1 VRYSGFIF
9 AVDEGVATVRLDNPV
24 KLNAMS
30 FQTYEGLERL
40 TRELAHDDKVK
51 VLVLTGTGRGF
62 CTGGSVQDII
72 GALVKMEP
80 ESRYRFTRMS
90 CNLEQKMRNLKKPI
104 IAAVNGIAT
113 GVQPVALR
121 DPKWQISYSGLAI

>member
-1 VRYSGFIF
+1 MRYADFIF
-9 AVDEGVATVRLDNPV
+9 EVDEGVATVRLDNPD

-62 CTGGSVQDII
+62 SRCDTICPAHFRRRCGSRCQ
-72 GALVKMEP
+72 A
-80 ESRYRFTRMS
+80 
-90 CNLEQKMRNLKKPI
+90 
-104 IAAVNGIAT
+104 
-113 GVQPVALR
+113 
-121 DPKWQISYSGLAI
+121 GLLSIPPG

>member
-1 VRYSGFIF
+1 MRYSDFIF
-9 AVDEGVATVRLDNPV
+9 EVDEGVATVRLDNPD

-62 CTGGSVQDII
+62 CTGGS
-72 GALVKMEP
+72 
-80 ESRYRFTRMS
+80 
-90 CNLEQKMRNLKKPI
+90 
-104 IAAVNGIAT
+104 
-113 GVQPVALR
+113 
-121 DPKWQISYSGLAI
+121 

>member
-1 VRYSGFIF
+1 MRYSDFIF
-9 AVDEGVATVRLDNPV
+9 EVDEGVATVRLDNPD

-40 TRELAHDDKVK
+40 TRELVHDDKVK

-80 ESRYRFTRMS
+80 EPLYRFTRMS
-90 CNLEQKMRNLKKPI
+90 
-104 IAAVNGIAT
+104 
-113 GVQPVALR
+113 
-121 DPKWQISYSGLAI
+121 